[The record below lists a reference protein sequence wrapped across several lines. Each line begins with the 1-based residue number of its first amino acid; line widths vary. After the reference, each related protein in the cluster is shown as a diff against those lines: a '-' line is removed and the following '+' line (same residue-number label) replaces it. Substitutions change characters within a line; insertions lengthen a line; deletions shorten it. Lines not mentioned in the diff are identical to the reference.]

1 VAELLIS
8 HAGPEA
14 CTTLDKG
21 GEYLSNIRMRTRSGE
36 WVEDLGGRRREVEE
50 EDEADEAEE
59 ECLNYRA

>member
-1 VAELLIS
+1 
-8 HAGPEA
+8 
-14 CTTLDKG
+14 
-21 GEYLSNIRMRTRSGE
+21 MRTRSGE